1 MEFTI
6 AKNEIINPLQAACG
20 AIENKSNL
28 PVLGNVLINA
38 KGSELSITGSNLEV
52 EMIAVIH
59 NVEIKSEGS
68 VTVPAKKLN
77 DICKSFSNDS
87 DIKFS
92 LKDGKAL
99 VRSGKSRFT
108 LTTLPS
114 DQYPNVNLDKNTQN
128 ITMQANELKRI
139 IDATSFSMGVQD
151 VRYYLNGLLLDVNG
165 NKIKAVSTDGH
176 RLSIS
181 EAELTVAV
189 ENPVKAIIPRKA
201 ISEIAKLLT
210 SGEEVTLKVSE
221 NQATIN
227 VDNYTFTTKL
237 IDGTFPNY
245 EQVIPK
251 GGDKSVKADRELLK
265 SVLQRAS
272 ILSHENI
279 KGVQLTVNHNTL
291 NVAANN
297 QSHEQAEENI
307 EVEYSGDSELT
318 IAFNVNYLVDV
329 MSNLKE
335 DDVSITLSNGSSS
348 ALIEASNTQTTYVLM
363 PMRL

>member
-1 MEFTI
+1 
-6 AKNEIINPLQAACG
+6 
-20 AIENKSNL
+20 IENKSNL

-279 KGVQLTVNHNTL
+279 KGVQLTV
-291 NVAANN
+291 
-297 QSHEQAEENI
+297 
-307 EVEYSGDSELT
+307 
-318 IAFNVNYLVDV
+318 
-329 MSNLKE
+329 
-335 DDVSITLSNGSSS
+335 
-348 ALIEASNTQTTYVLM
+348 
-363 PMRL
+363 